1 MNRKA
6 VSELNREGEYPKM
19 DCTGVLPDNAELF
32 EGSILAGGKVIPPD
46 GEVLLAMDKE
56 GNVFN
61 LGNDVTL
68 YVADIDQD
76 DQDS

>member
-1 MNRKA
+1 MTEKRQTQ
-6 VSELNREGEYPKM
+6 LNRAGDYPKM
-19 DCTGVLPDNAELF
+19 DCTGTMPESAELF
-32 EGSILAGGKVIPPD
+32 NPCAFPVIPDGKVM
-46 GEVLLAMDKE
+46 LAMDKE

-61 LGNDVTL
+61 LGNDVAL

>member
-1 MNRKA
+1 
-6 VSELNREGEYPKM
+6 V
-19 DCTGVLPDNAELF
+19 VPD
-32 EGSILAGGKVIPPD
+32 GKVM
-46 GEVLLAMDKE
+46 LAMDKE

-61 LGNDVTL
+61 LGNDVAL